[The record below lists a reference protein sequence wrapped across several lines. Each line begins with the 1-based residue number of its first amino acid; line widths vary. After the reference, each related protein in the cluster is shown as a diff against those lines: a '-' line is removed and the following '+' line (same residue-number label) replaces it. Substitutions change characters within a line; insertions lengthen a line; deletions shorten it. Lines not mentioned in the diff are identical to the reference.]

1 MARKKNKQTN
11 GACPTANHQ
20 VPGNSKKN
28 IAVERQ
34 QTTCSVYLQKVK
46 FRNRNRSKYIELLC
60 QYYYDGVDGI
70 ENYLKEKT
78 NKIADLKEIELPV
91 RLSRQEKEG
100 WKLCDKKKRLYYR
113 PIPSYEELSKSPSNE
128 ASSEEGQW
136 IQDFDFILQYLRALE
151 GGDDY
156 KKKDTQPEQK
166 DNSEKEIT
174 SGSQEQMM
182 EGTDVPQSVD
192 VTEETHAA
200 SSPEMASAHSNDTWV
215 EDFDRDASSP
225 DIASVHSGENPS
237 LEPVQPLLPVGEQEE
252 NDSQKLHDVVT
263 KVEQL
268 QKNTKELLKRFG
280 EQEEKIEAQEKNK
293 QQKENE
299 EKEYKEKFKNLEEEY
314 NKLKGSLKEC
324 EGERDNYK
332 TNLENAQKRHKQ
344 YVDCLEC
351 YDDNVKKWA
360 KNAHLMFECLE
371 RMEQGADQLYQQQ
384 KNAPPNDMDDMNHY
398 MLRIQSK
405 YAEARNSISNLSQIR
420 QELNNLALLG
430 MLPKQGILYQR
441 LKEPS
446 NPLKQEKELRFYI
459 HKTIVGPLMGA
470 AIIRCD
476 EYAFFLPHFVKNI
489 PHEMCKFFAD
499 LSVSIQNLM
508 KILNYEVEYAAPFR
522 KIEEFNN
529 VKNVEKAPS
538 QLNEQP
544 SGTIFEVKKMAINY
558 GNHKEETEVSAFV

>member
-46 FRNRNRSKYIELLC
+46 FRNRDRSKYIELLC
-60 QYYYDGVDGI
+60 QYYYDGVNGI

-78 NKIADLKEIELPV
+78 KKIVDLKEVELPV
-91 RLSRQEKEG
+91 RLSKQEKEG
-100 WKLCDKKKRLYYR
+100 WKLCDKKKSLYYR
-113 PIPSYEELSKSPSNE
+113 PIPSYEELSTNPTNE

-136 IQDFDFILQYLRALE
+136 IQDFDVILQFLKSLE
-151 GGDDY
+151 GGDDN

-192 VTEETHAA
+192 VTEGTHA
-200 SSPEMASAHSNDTWV
+200 
-215 EDFDRDASSP
+215 ASSP
-225 DIASVHSGENPS
+225 DIASAHSGENPS

-252 NDSQKLHDVVT
+252 NDSQDLHAVIA
-263 KVEQL
+263 KVEYL
-268 QKNTKELLKRFG
+268 QDKTMELLKRFG
-280 EQEEKIEAQEKNK
+280 EQEKKIKEEEKNK

-299 EKEYKEKFKNLEEEY
+299 EKEYKKKFENLEVTY
-314 NKLKGSLKEC
+314 NKLNGALQEC

-332 TNLENAQKRHKQ
+332 KNFENAQKKHKQ

-384 KNAPPNDMDDMNHY
+384 KNAPPKDMDDMNHY

-405 YAEARNSISNLSQIR
+405 YAEARNSISNLSKIR

-430 MLPKQGILYQR
+430 MLPKLGILYPQ
-441 LKEPS
+441 LQEVSDSP
-446 NPLKQEKELRFYI
+446 KQEEQLRFYI

-508 KILNYEVEYAAPFR
+508 KILNYEVVYAAPFR

>member
-1 MARKKNKQTN
+1 MARSNKNQTKR
-11 GACPTANHQ
+11 ARRPANHQ
-20 VPGNSKKN
+20 VSGNSKKN
-28 IAVERQ
+28 KAVERP
-34 QTTCSVYLQKVK
+34 TTKCSVYVQKVT
-46 FRNRNRSKYIELLC
+46 FRNGDKSNYIELLC
-60 QYYYDGVDGI
+60 QHYYDGVKGI
-70 ENYLKEKT
+70 KEYLKEKT
-78 NKIADLKEIELPV
+78 KKIDDLKEVELPV
-91 RLSRQEKEG
+91 RLSKQEKEG
-100 WKLCDKKKRLYYR
+100 WKLCDKKKSLYYR
-113 PIPSYEELSKSPSNE
+113 PIPSYEELSTNPTNE

-136 IQDFDFILQYLRALE
+136 IQDFDVILQFLKSLE
-151 GGDDY
+151 GGDDN

-192 VTEETHAA
+192 VTEGTHAA

-225 DIASVHSGENPS
+225 DIASAHSGENPS

-252 NDSQKLHDVVT
+252 NDSQKLHDVIT

-280 EQEEKIEAQEKNK
+280 EQEEKIKAQEKNK

-299 EKEYKEKFKNLEEEY
+299 EKEYKKKFENLEEKY
-314 NKLKGSLKEC
+314 NQLNGALQEC

-332 TNLENAQKRHKQ
+332 EDFENAQKKHKQ

-384 KNAPPNDMDDMNHY
+384 KKAIPNDMDDMNHY

-405 YAEARNSISNLSQIR
+405 YAETRNSISNLSQIR
-420 QELNNLALLG
+420 QELNNLDLLG

-441 LKEPS
+441 LKETS
-446 NPLKQEKELRFYI
+446 NPLKQEEELRFYI

-508 KILNYEVEYAAPFR
+508 KILKYEVVYAAPFR
-522 KIEEFNN
+522 KIEDFNN